1 MKKRDN
7 LGVIAP
13 KLASKHT
20 STIDHTAHEQMQ
32 EMLKDWDAN
41 MLACINDAKSKF
53 PKDFFIVVETK
64 KEPLMHN
71 VLRNYFVARQSCP
84 TPTYDN
90 TVYRYHRNDEIV
102 ELLWVL
108 PSQATCKMMRDR
120 SLEIP
125 AEERE
130 LLQYVLD
137 DADGTLLQRSLVI
150 NKEIL

>member
-7 LGVIAP
+7 IGIIAP
-13 KLASKHT
+13 DLASKHE

-32 EMLKDWDAN
+32 EMLKEWDKN
-41 MLACINDAKSKF
+41 MLECIQDAKSKF
-53 PKDFFIVVETK
+53 HKDFFIVVETK

-71 VLRNYFVARQSCP
+71 VLRNYFIARQSCP
-84 TPTYDN
+84 TPMYDN
-90 TVYRYHRNDEIV
+90 TVYRYHRNDDIV

-108 PSQATCKMMRDR
+108 PSKATCDMMRNR
-120 SLEIP
+120 ALEIP

-137 DADGTLLQRSLVI
+137 DADGTLLQRSLII